1 MPFAVELLDTALALE
16 GATELGATELEGAT
30 ELGGAIELRPIEL
43 GAIELGADELIT
55 EEGTELE
62 DELPRVNV
70 AQGESTAKLPLK
82 YVKRYWIVAPA
93 GKLDRFTTLRPS
105 CNTIATLS
113 WPPPLIM

>member
-1 MPFAVELLDTALALE
+1 MPFAAELLETALALE

-30 ELGGAIELRPIEL
+30 ELGGAIELR
-43 GAIELGADELIT
+43 AIELGADELVT

-62 DELPRVNV
+62 DELPRVKV

-113 WPPPLIM
+113 WPPPLMM